1 MAAFPLCFPHGLS
14 LGCVCIGVGGGKE
27 RDRKGGGD
35 RAREKEGQRDG
46 ETERGGETERE
57 MERQRERWRD
67 SEMERQTERQRWRE
81 GETDR
86 QRERG
91 RGSLLSLLIKTL
103 LLGVPCPVVRIWHF
117 HCREPRDMTKKKK
130 KDHYSYRSKA
140 HPCDLTS
147 P

>member
-1 MAAFPLCFPHGLS
+1 
-14 LGCVCIGVGGGKE
+14 
-27 RDRKGGGD
+27 
-35 RAREKEGQRDG
+35 
-46 ETERGGETERE
+46 

-67 SEMERQTERQRWRE
+67 SEMERQTERQTEMERQRE

-130 KDHYSYRSKA
+130 KKTTIRTGQRPTLVTSLHLN
-140 HPCDLTS
+140 DLLTGPTS
-147 P
+147 TFSQTGG

>member
-1 MAAFPLCFPHGLS
+1 M
-14 LGCVCIGVGGGKE
+14 E
-27 RDRKGGGD
+27 RQ
-35 RAREKEGQRDG
+35 REKERQREG
-46 ETERGGETERE
+46 ETERDREREEETETERRTGRE
-57 MERQRERWRD
+57 MERQREEERQRERWRD

-130 KDHYSYRSKA
+130 KTTIRTGQRPTLVTSLHLN
-140 HPCDLTS
+140 DLLTGPTS
-147 P
+147 TFSLTGG